1 MRLGACRGVRAS
13 PPLRDRRPSASRT
26 AAQIVARYWHP
37 EAERRASLLDPRTAF
52 VYSYWTVGTSP
63 DPRLSVGLIGLG
75 SMGTAI
81 AERLLDAGYPLVVN
95 NRTRDK
101 ADAIGTLGAEVAATP
116 EALVEQVGV
125 VHTSLAD
132 DAAVEDVAG
141 RLAAAARPGTLL

>member
-75 SMGTAI
+75 NMGAAS
-81 AERLLDAGYPLVVN
+81 AERLVHAGYPLAGS
-95 NRTRDK
+95 NRPRDK
-101 ADAIGTLGAEVAATP
+101 ADAIGTLGA
-116 EALVEQVGV
+116 V
-125 VHTSLAD
+125 V
-132 DAAVEDVAG
+132 
-141 RLAAAARPGTLL
+141 AARPEAHVDLLDEGLGRRG